1 MSKLPALLKRVLEG
15 EELTRG
21 QARAALSAIA
31 DGEGTP
37 AQLGAFLAALR
48 LRGERYEELVGFA
61 QVMRKR
67 LLAVRVEARGSLL
80 DTCGTGGDG
89 HGTFNIS
96 TTAAFIAAGAG
107 AVVAKHGNRS
117 ISSRCGSADVL
128 EALGVRTQLTP
139 AQAARCVREAG
150 IGFLFAPAFHPAM
163 KALAPIRRELG
174 VRTVFNA
181 LGPMSN
187 PARPR
192 RQLMGV
198 YAESL
203 LEPVARALGELGSER
218 ALVVRSQDGLD
229 ELSLGAPTLVADWD
243 GRLRRLRRYAL
254 DPRDFGLR
262 RAPIRALAGGDA
274 RLNAK
279 ITLEVLSGKRG
290 PRRDVCALNAAAALV
305 AGGLAAD
312 VRRGLQLAAQSL
324 ESGRALAALEALK
337 RSSNV

>member
-1 MSKLPALLKRVLEG
+1 MSRLPALLRRVLEG
-15 EELTRG
+15 GELSRA
-21 QARAALSAIA
+21 QARAVMTAIA

-61 QVMRKR
+61 QVMRKK
-67 LLAVRVEARGSLL
+67 LVAVRVPRGPLL

-96 TTAAFIAAGAG
+96 TTAAFVAAGAG
-107 AVVAKHGNRS
+107 AVVAKHGNRGV
-117 ISSRCGSADVL
+117 SSKCGSADVL
-128 EALGVRTQLTP
+128 EALGVRTELTA
-139 AQAARCVREAG
+139 AQAARCVATAG

-187 PARPR
+187 PAKPR

-203 LEPVARALGELGSER
+203 LEPVARALGELGSVR

-243 GRLRRLRRYAL
+243 GRRVRRYSVDARSL
-254 DPRDFGLR
+254 GLR

-279 ITLEVLSGKRG
+279 LSLEVLSGRRG
-290 PRRDVCALNAAAALV
+290 PRRDVVALNAAAALV
-305 AGGLAAD
+305 AAGLAAD
-312 VRRGLQLAAQSL
+312 LKRGLQLANQSL
-324 ESGRALAALEALK
+324 ESGRAMGALEALK
-337 RSSNV
+337 KASHA

>member
-15 EELTRG
+15 GELSRA
-21 QARAALSAIA
+21 QARAATTAIA

-37 AQLGAFLAALR
+37 AQLGAFLAAMR
-48 LRGERYEELVGFA
+48 MRGERYEELVGFA
-61 QVMRKR
+61 QVMRKK
-67 LLAVRVEARGSLL
+67 LVAVRVPRGPLL

-96 TTAAFIAAGAG
+96 TTAAFVAAGAG
-107 AVVAKHGNRS
+107 AVVAKHGNRGV
-117 ISSRCGSADVL
+117 SSKCGSADVL
-128 EALGVRTQLTP
+128 EALGVRTQLTA
-139 AQAARCVREAG
+139 AQAARCVATAG

-203 LEPVARALGELGSER
+203 LEPVARALGELGSVR

-229 ELSLGAPTLVADWD
+229 ELSLGAPTLVADWHG
-243 GRLRRLRRYAL
+243 GRVRRYAV
-254 DPRDFGLR
+254 DPRSLGLR
-262 RAPIRALAGGDA
+262 RSPIRALAGGDA

-279 ITLEVLSGKRG
+279 LTLEVLSGKRG
-290 PRRDVCALNAAAALV
+290 PRREVTALNAAAALV
-305 AGGLAAD
+305 AAGLAGD
-312 VRRGLQLAAQSL
+312 LKRGLQLANQSL

-337 RSSNV
+337 KASHA

>member
-1 MSKLPALLKRVLEG
+1 MSRFPALLKRVLHG
-15 EELTRG
+15 EALSRA

-61 QVMRKR
+61 QVMRRR
-67 LLAVRVEARGSLL
+67 LVPVRVRRAPLL

-107 AVVAKHGNRS
+107 AVVAKHGNRGV
-117 ISSRCGSADVL
+117 SSKCGSADVL
-128 EALGVRTQLTP
+128 AALGVRVDLTG
-139 AQAARCVREAG
+139 ARAARCIETAG
-150 IGFLFAPAFHPAM
+150 IGFLFAPAHHPAM
-163 KALAPIRRELG
+163 LALALIRKELG

-198 YAESL
+198 YAETL
-203 LEPVARALGELGSER
+203 LAPVARALGELGSAR
-218 ALVVRSQDGLD
+218 ALVVRS
-229 ELSLGAPTLVADWD
+229 
-243 GRLRRLRRYAL
+243 
-254 DPRDFGLR
+254 
-262 RAPIRALAGGDA
+262 
-274 RLNAK
+274 
-279 ITLEVLSGKRG
+279 
-290 PRRDVCALNAAAALV
+290 
-305 AGGLAAD
+305 
-312 VRRGLQLAAQSL
+312 
-324 ESGRALAALEALK
+324 
-337 RSSNV
+337 